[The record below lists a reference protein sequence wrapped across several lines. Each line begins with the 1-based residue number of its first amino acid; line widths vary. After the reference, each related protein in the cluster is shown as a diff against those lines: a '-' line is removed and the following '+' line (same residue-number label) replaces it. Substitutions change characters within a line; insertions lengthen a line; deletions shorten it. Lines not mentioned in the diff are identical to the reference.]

1 MDVAR
6 PYLSKEDLTQWISKS
21 VFVTN
26 FPDHC
31 TARDLWNVCTAY
43 GKVADVYIP
52 LKKSKA
58 DKKFAFVRFLN
69 VDNFEHLIENIGTIW
84 MGRFRLHANPVRFQ
98 REPRAQKFS
107 TPPKENV
114 GPVKHSFASV
124 LKSNNVETPVSS
136 PAIVMD
142 DSCLVESDS
151 SCSLMGKIKDIN
163 ALSNLYIILADE
175 GFDNFTLSYLGG
187 FWVHIDA
194 GSVTSKEKMLN
205 HVGVASWFSELHH
218 ANDYFVSEDRLVWI
232 SIEGLPKVTWN
243 NTALAKIVSQWGSLS
258 DVEEASDATVPFK
271 KVCVVTKPSTIIN
284 DSSSSDEDSV
294 EDDETDHVLESSCM
308 KQQGESENQSNV
320 SKQGITSADP
330 FGIYDILNR
339 NNDQVKV
346 SKDMSSE
353 EQTFPPSFTPTSVK
367 DKAGDDFPN
376 SDQHKS
382 SFHRNSEGVSVEQ
395 NGNIR
400 PIKIKSGGSI
410 LEVMEDLVKIGQTMG
425 YNMEGFGFSSEILC
439 IWDTSKFVKDNVTIS
454 DSFLAIRGTWILSS
468 TKLLIVVVYA
478 PQDFSERKI
487 LWDYIDHIIQLWEGE
502 CVILGD
508 FNEVRF

>member
-1 MDVAR
+1 
-6 PYLSKEDLTQWISKS
+6 
-21 VFVTN
+21 
-26 FPDHC
+26 
-31 TARDLWNVCTAY
+31 
-43 GKVADVYIP
+43 
-52 LKKSKA
+52 
-58 DKKFAFVRFLN
+58 
-69 VDNFEHLIENIGTIW
+69 
-84 MGRFRLHANPVRFQ
+84 MGCFRLYANPVRFQ

-124 LKSNNVETPVSS
+124 LKSNNVETLVSS

-151 SCSLMGKIKDIN
+151 SCSLIGKIKAIN

-194 GSVTSKEKMLN
+194 GSITSKDKMLN

-284 DSSSSDEDSV
+284 DRLKIIMKGKVYWIRVKELEAWTPDFNNEFCESSSSYEDYV
-294 EDDETDHVLESSCM
+294 EDDETDHVSESSCM

-353 EQTFPPSFTPTSVK
+353 EPTFPPSFTPTSVK
-367 DKAGDDFPN
+367 DKAGDEFPN
-376 SDQHKS
+376 SDQ
-382 SFHRNSEGVSVEQ
+382 
-395 NGNIR
+395 
-400 PIKIKSGGSI
+400 
-410 LEVMEDLVKIGQTMG
+410 
-425 YNMEGFGFSSEILC
+425 
-439 IWDTSKFVKDNVTIS
+439 
-454 DSFLAIRGTWILSS
+454 
-468 TKLLIVVVYA
+468 
-478 PQDFSERKI
+478 
-487 LWDYIDHIIQLWEGE
+487 
-502 CVILGD
+502 
-508 FNEVRF
+508 